1 MAFPFPT
8 ISSNSGSLNSGSYF
22 LQNDFDTFVDVPFQE
37 YYFGNSE
44 QDIVE
49 FSVYDIEG
57 NINIWKYIP
66 VLTTYTVL
74 NKTYKDV
81 DNNTLNY
88 NYKQYNSSYTI
99 AFNKNIL
106 LSTLQDFSG
115 SNINSGN
122 HVASYNFIRNT
133 VGDVLSGTEFTSRI
147 EDGLEGKICGI
158 LDGFSGNAE
167 KVISKLKSGLTV

>member
-22 LQNDFDTFVDVPFQE
+22 LQNDLDTFNDVPFQE

-44 QDIVE
+44 QDIIE

-57 NINIWKYIP
+57 NINVWKYLP
-66 VLTTYTVL
+66 VSVTYTVL

-88 NYKQYNSSYTI
+88 SYNSFYS
-99 AFNKNIL
+99 
-106 LSTLQDFSG
+106 
-115 SNINSGN
+115 
-122 HVASYNFIRNT
+122 
-133 VGDVLSGTEFTSRI
+133 
-147 EDGLEGKICGI
+147 
-158 LDGFSGNAE
+158 
-167 KVISKLKSGLTV
+167 

>member
-22 LQNDFDTFVDVPFQE
+22 LQNDLDTFNDVPFQE

-44 QDIVE
+44 QDIIE

-57 NINIWKYIP
+57 NINVWKYLP
-66 VLTTYTVL
+66 VSTTYTVL

-88 NYKQYNSSYTI
+88 SYKQYNSSYTI
-99 AFNKNIL
+99 SFNKNIL

-122 HVASYNFIRNT
+122 HVASYNFIRQ
-133 VGDVLSGTEFTSRI
+133 LSHNLTCKLVF
-147 EDGLEGKICGI
+147 
-158 LDGFSGNAE
+158 N
-167 KVISKLKSGLTV
+167 KVNS

>member
-22 LQNDFDTFVDVPFQE
+22 LQNDLDTFVDVPFQE

-44 QDIVE
+44 QDIIE
-49 FSVYDIEG
+49 FSVYDIDG
-57 NINIWKYIP
+57 NINVWKYLP
-66 VLTTYTVL
+66 VSTTYNVL

-81 DNNTLNY
+81 DNNTLTY
-88 NYKQYNSSYTI
+88 SYKQYNSSYTI

-122 HVASYNFIRNT
+122 HVASYNFIRNVAGNPDYQLYIKEISPSRREIKLT
-133 VGDVLSGTEFTSRI
+133 PSFKLDLTS
-147 EDGLEGKICGI
+147 EENI
-158 LDGFSGNAE
+158 LTSLQYQSD
-167 KVISKLKSGLTV
+167 

>member
-22 LQNDFDTFVDVPFQE
+22 LQNDLDTFVDVPFQE

-57 NINIWKYIP
+57 NINIWQYLP
-66 VLTTYTVL
+66 VSTTYTVL

-81 DNNTLNY
+81 DNTTLNY
-88 NYKQYNSSYTI
+88 SYKQYNSSYTI

-106 LSTLQDFSG
+106 M
-115 SNINSGN
+115 
-122 HVASYNFIRNT
+122 
-133 VGDVLSGTEFTSRI
+133 
-147 EDGLEGKICGI
+147 
-158 LDGFSGNAE
+158 
-167 KVISKLKSGLTV
+167 